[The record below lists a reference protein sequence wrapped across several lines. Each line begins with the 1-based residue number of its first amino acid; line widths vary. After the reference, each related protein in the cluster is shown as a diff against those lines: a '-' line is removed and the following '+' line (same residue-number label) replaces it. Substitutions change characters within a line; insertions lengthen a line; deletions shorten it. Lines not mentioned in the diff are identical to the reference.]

1 MNGPILYR
9 PERVGL
15 DRPGMTDNGHPAN
28 LGLGFTISAGAR
40 RRPLKKY
47 AASCTG
53 IEMRS
58 SQ

>member
-15 DRPGMTDNGHPAN
+15 DRPGMQDKDHPPH
-28 LGLGFTISAGAR
+28 LVVGYQHLHH
-40 RRPLKKY
+40 RPMIEN

-53 IEMRS
+53 VGMCT
-58 SQ
+58 SQQWC